1 MCFLV
6 LESCNFSHVGHV
18 KAVHYSI
25 IKFNKFQR
33 ILFLSQLFVAFAQDL
48 KTLNARATACRIPF
62 ALWNKS
68 LSPKPQLAGRCER
81 CLSFP
86 SEWSIQYKGSM
97 PMIQPMTTP
106 TTDPVVFTRLAEACS
121 SCINDNP
128 CGGKPA
134 IYNDIKHRKWR
145 ATRMSKQNREID
157 KPWKEESPSFMA
169 SFSTLSPIKTPTMT
183 DARLPKAAHPMVLSW
198 KVAPGGIHK
207 SSHEFWAWSLSP
219 IVISISCSNK
229 IIKPLSMHP
238 KPTKGTCR
246 T

>member
-18 KAVHYSI
+18 EAVHYSI

-106 TTDPVVFTRLAEACS
+106 TTDPVVFTRLAETCS

-134 IYNDIKHRKWR
+134 IYNDIQKHKKWR
-145 ATRMSKQNREID
+145 ATRMSKQNREIVSHGR
-157 KPWKEESPSFMA
+157 KSH
-169 SFSTLSPIKTPTMT
+169 L
-183 DARLPKAAHPMVLSW
+183 VSW
-198 KVAPGGIHK
+198 QV
-207 SSHEFWAWSLSP
+207 F
-219 IVISISCSNK
+219 
-229 IIKPLSMHP
+229 PLSHP
-238 KPTKGTCR
+238 LRPRLWLMQDCQKLRIPWCLVEKWHLEEFINQGISFGHGVCHQ
-246 T
+246 